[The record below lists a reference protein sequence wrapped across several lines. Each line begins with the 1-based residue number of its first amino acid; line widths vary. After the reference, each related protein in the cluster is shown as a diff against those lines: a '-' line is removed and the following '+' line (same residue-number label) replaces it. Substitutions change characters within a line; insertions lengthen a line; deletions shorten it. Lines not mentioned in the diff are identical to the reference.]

1 MVAIGQTG
9 GRIYDLC
16 KELGVSVY
24 RETGDMNA
32 VVATASSIAKENGVV
47 ILSPASASFDQ
58 YKSYIDRGEQFTTAV
73 GRL

>member
-1 MVAIGQTG
+1 M
-9 GRIYDLC
+9 
-16 KELGVSVY
+16 SVH

-32 VVATASSIAKENGVV
+32 VVAVASSIAKENGVV